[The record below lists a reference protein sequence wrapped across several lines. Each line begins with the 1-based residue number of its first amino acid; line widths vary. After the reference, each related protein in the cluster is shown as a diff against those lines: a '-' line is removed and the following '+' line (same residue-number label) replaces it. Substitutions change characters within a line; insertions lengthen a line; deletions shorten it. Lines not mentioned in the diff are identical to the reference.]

1 MAEPN
6 TESES
11 KNTTK
16 EEERTRRIRQNSD
29 YGKDDKPSPNNN
41 LFWENASNPLSSKGN

>member
-16 EEERTRRIRQNSD
+16 EEERTRRIPITEKMTKLPRTTI
-29 YGKDDKPSPNNN
+29 YFGKMPPI
-41 LFWENASNPLSSKGN
+41 P

>member
-16 EEERTRRIRQNSD
+16 EERTRRIRQNSD
-29 YGKDDKPSPNNN
+29 YGKDDKASPNNN